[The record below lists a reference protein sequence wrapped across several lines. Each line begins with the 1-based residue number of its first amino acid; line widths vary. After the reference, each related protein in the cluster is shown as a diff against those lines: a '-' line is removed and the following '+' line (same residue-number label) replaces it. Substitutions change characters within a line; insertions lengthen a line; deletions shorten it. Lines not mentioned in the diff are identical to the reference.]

1 MYLSDEELNKL
12 IAETSDTG
20 MQAALRELLKLP
32 PEQRAAEVEALTK
45 AYDPMRSDLRSE
57 IERNYN
63 TLMGPSPQGQMAGNN
78 QFSVYVGAN
87 PLEHLASGIN
97 KYQAG
102 KDIRSQREE
111 LKKLSQEEGA
121 ATSRVMQAQLADILR
136 RKEEEE
142 KRRQGYVSGFW
153 NAY

>member
-1 MYLSDEELNKL
+1 MDGQHR
-12 IAETSDTG
+12 AR
-20 MQAALRELLKLP
+20 RESHHAIGYA
-32 PEQRAAEVEALTK
+32 PEQRAAQIEALTK
-45 AYDPMRSDLRSE
+45 AYEPTREDLRSE
-57 IERNYN
+57 IARNYD

-78 QFSVYVGAN
+78 AFSVYVGAN

-102 KDIRSQREE
+102 RDIRSQREE
-111 LKKLSQEEGA
+111 LKNLSKEESA

-136 RKEEEE
+136 RKDEEE
-142 KRRQGYVSGFW
+142 KRRQGYVSGWW